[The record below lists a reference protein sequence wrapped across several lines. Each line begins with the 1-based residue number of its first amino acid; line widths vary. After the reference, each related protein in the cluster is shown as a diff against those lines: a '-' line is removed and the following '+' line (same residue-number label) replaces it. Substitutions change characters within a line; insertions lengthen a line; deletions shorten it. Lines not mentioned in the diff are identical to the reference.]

1 MARKVFVT
9 SDMSVDERMIEVAE
23 RDSQAAL
30 LWPWILTAFDDW
42 GRSNADSKRLKASI
56 FPAITA
62 VTPESIDAALRL
74 YAEVGLIILY
84 EYDGKQFM
92 AIPADKWFKYQTHI
106 RSQKRVKDD
115 SRYPAPP
122 GGDDRDSAQ
131 MRASA
136 RECAQISAVDAD
148 WQPSPSPS
156 PSPSL
161 SPTAAASV
169 PGVVSTT
176 EVGSGEPDRDELAA
190 AEVDRKT
197 SRSSSGRQPA
207 EPSGHGQVLSHIAKR
222 LHMLPTQIGGRDLAD
237 LQDDCARHGPDVV
250 MRAIDLA
257 CEAQLRKGK
266 HKRGDP
272 ALGPDIRSYQF
283 CREFLNDAKGLVD
296 EEEAIQRDREIGARR
311 RAETRA
317 LIDELLAA
325 GGG

>member
-1 MARKVFVT
+1 M
-9 SDMSVDERMIEVAE
+9 
-23 RDSQAAL
+23 
-30 LWPWILTAFDDW
+30 
-42 GRSNADSKRLKASI
+42 
-56 FPAITA
+56 
-62 VTPESIDAALRL
+62 
-74 YAEVGLIILY
+74 
-84 EYDGKQFM
+84 
-92 AIPADKWFKYQTHI
+92 
-106 RSQKRVKDD
+106 
-115 SRYPAPP
+115 
-122 GGDDRDSAQ
+122 
-131 MRASA
+131 
-136 RECAQISAVDAD
+136 
-148 WQPSPSPS
+148 
-156 PSPSL
+156 
-161 SPTAAASV
+161 
-169 PGVVSTT
+169 VSTT

-311 RAETRA
+311 RAETQA